1 MGIDEF
7 LQRCDVFRAST
18 GVSDDWLSRRLFW
31 NDGKKLT
38 TLRDGTADIGVKR
51 LAVALEALAELE
63 AGRDPRETM
72 PPPPPRKRKP
82 VGETGAAA

>member
-7 LQRCDVFRAST
+7 LQRCDAFRAKS

-31 NDGKKLT
+31 NDGKKLA
-38 TLRDGTADIGVKR
+38 TLRDGSADIGVKR
-51 LAVALEALAELE
+51 LALAVEALAELE

-72 PPPPPRKRKP
+72 PPPPPRKRKATA
-82 VGETGAAA
+82 EAGAAA